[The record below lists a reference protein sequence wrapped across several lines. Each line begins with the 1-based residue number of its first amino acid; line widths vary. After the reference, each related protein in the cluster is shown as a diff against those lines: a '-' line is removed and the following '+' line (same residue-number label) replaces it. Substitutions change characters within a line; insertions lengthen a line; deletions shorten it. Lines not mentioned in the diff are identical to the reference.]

1 MTTPA
6 YALALALLF
15 SPLNASPPTK
25 AAAMTSQPND
35 SRNTTYPYTR
45 RTDDVDVLFGQ
56 RVEDPYR
63 WLESDVRADAEVS
76 AWIDAQNVLTD
87 AHLDTLPARSVFR
100 ERLST
105 LFNHAQLT
113 APQRRGGRYF
123 YTRRT
128 DLENQPTLYIR
139 NGNSG
144 AERVLL
150 EPGAWSDDGATA
162 LAEWAPSPDGKLL
175 VYGVQDG
182 GSDWRTLRVV
192 EVDSGRVLEDEVR
205 WMRFSTLD
213 WNHDGSG
220 FFYSRYP
227 EPEGGAAAQTGLSD
241 HAVYFHALG
250 TSQSEDRLVYST
262 PDQPH
267 LLHNFTV
274 TRDGRYIAIYSTP
287 GSMTRSLTVIDLDD
301 PAWSPRTVVSNFDH
315 EWGVVGSRDSRLYAA
330 TTLGAERTRI
340 VALDMAREAPAP
352 VEVVP
357 EQTGTLN
364 DAVLLGDRLIVTYL
378 VDAKTRALRFRLDG
392 SADGEIP
399 LPGIGSAGAFR
410 GDPDGDEAFFVFT
423 SYNAPTTIYR
433 YHVDDGTWNVW
444 AAPDLAFDLDR
455 IDVEQHFYSS
465 RDGTRVPLFTVR
477 RKDVKAAAPTLLYA
491 YGGFGISMI
500 PAFSPAQLAWVEQ
513 GGVFA
518 VANIRGGA
526 EYGKAWHDGG
536 RGANKQ
542 NVFDDFIA
550 AGEYLKEEGITPA
563 NGLGILGE
571 SNGGLLVAAVVNQRP
586 DLFAAA
592 LPGVPVTDML
602 RYHHFTGGQLWMP
615 ELGDP
620 GDETSFHRLL
630 QYSPYHNIASNTPYP
645 AILATTADADNRVIP
660 AHTFKYIAAL
670 QAASLGPRPQLARIA
685 TRAGHGA
692 GKPTDKMIEEIADM
706 WAFAAH
712 WTGLTVVS
720 RADQHP

>member
-6 YALALALLF
+6 YALALALLCF
-15 SPLNASPPTK
+15 PLNATPPTK

-35 SRNTTYPYTR
+35 FRPATYPQTR
-45 RTDDVDVLFGQ
+45 RTDDADARFGQ
-56 RVEDPYR
+56 RVGDPYR
-63 WLESDVRADAEVS
+63 WLEDDVRGSTEVA
-76 AWIDAQNVLTD
+76 AWIDTQNALTA
-87 AHLDTLPARSVFR
+87 AHLDTLPAREVFR
-100 ERLST
+100 DRLSA

-113 APQRRGGRYF
+113 APQVRAGRYF

-128 DLENQPTLYIR
+128 GLENQPTLYVR
-139 NGNSG
+139 NGGDG
-144 AERVLL
+144 AERVLID
-150 EPGAWSDDGATA
+150 PGAWSEDGTTA
-162 LAEWAPSPDGKLL
+162 LAEWAPSPDGRH
-175 VYGVQDG
+175 VAYGVQDG
-182 GSDWRTLRVV
+182 GSDWRTLRVI

-213 WNHDGSG
+213 WNGDGSG

-227 EPEGGAAAQTGLSD
+227 EPEGGAAAQTGLAD
-241 HAVYFHALG
+241 HAVYFHVLG
-250 TSQSEDRLVYST
+250 TPQSEDRLVHST

-274 TRDGRYIAIYSTP
+274 TRDGRYLAIYSTP
-287 GSMTRSLTVIDLDD
+287 GSMTRSLTVIDLSD
-301 PAWSPRTVVSNFDH
+301 PTWSPRAVVANFDD
-315 EWGVVGSRDSRLYAA
+315 EWGVVGSHGTRLFAA

-340 VALDMAREAPAP
+340 VALDMAHEAPAP
-352 VEVVP
+352 VEVVAQQ
-357 EQTGTLN
+357 EGTLN
-364 DAVLLGDRLIVTYL
+364 DAVQLGDRLIVTYL
-378 VDAKTRALRFRLDG
+378 VDAQTRALRFRLDG
-392 SADGEIP
+392 TADGEIP
-399 LPGIGSAGAFR
+399 LPGIGSAGGFR

-423 SYNAPTTIYR
+423 SYNAPTTIYQYDVTER
-433 YHVDDGTWNVW
+433 TWHVW

-455 IDVEQHFYSS
+455 IVVEQHFYPSK
-465 RDGTRVPLFTVR
+465 DGTRVPLFTVR
-477 RKDVKAAAPTLLYA
+477 RKDVEAAAPTLLYA
-491 YGGFGISMI
+491 YGGFGISMM

-518 VANIRGGA
+518 VANIRGGS
-526 EYGKAWHDGG
+526 EYGKAWHAGG
-536 RGANKQ
+536 RGENKQ

-550 AGEYLKEEGITPA
+550 AGEFLKAKGITPA
-563 NGLGILGE
+563 NGLGIHGE

-592 LPGVPVTDML
+592 LPAVPVTDML
-602 RYHHFTGGQLWMP
+602 RYHRFTGGQLWVP

-620 GDETSFHRLL
+620 EEETSFQRLL
-630 QYSPYHNIASNTPYP
+630 QYSPYHNIASDTPYP

-670 QAASLGPRPQLARIA
+670 QAAGLGPRPQLARIA

-692 GKPTDKMIEEIADM
+692 GKPIDKMIEELADM
-706 WAFAAH
+706 WAFAAY

-720 RADQHP
+720 TADGHP